1 MPIAQLTVVPLGTG
15 DTSLSGAVAAV
26 VAAIRDTGI
35 RYRLTPMATVLE
47 GSIEEILA
55 AVRAA
60 HEAGFAAG
68 SGRVSTSLTIDD
80 RRDKATSMAHKV
92 AAVEAK
98 MKD

>member
-15 DTSLSGAVAAV
+15 DSSLSGAVAAV
-26 VAAIRDTGI
+26 VAAIRATGI
-35 RYRLTPMATVLE
+35 KHRLTPMATVLE
-47 GSIEEILA
+47 GSLEEIFT

-80 RRDKATSMAHKV
+80 RRDKPTSMEHKV
-92 AAVEAK
+92 AAVETK